1 MLVKLVNVSSSCTID
16 IIAEYQPQ
24 RYYFFCICYFSNVRV
39 QRIFEY
45 FEERIPMPA
54 FSLLRTDNTL

>member
-24 RYYFFCICYFSNVRV
+24 RYYFFCICIFSNVRV
-39 QRIFEY
+39 QRIFGY
-45 FEERIPMPA
+45 FAECVPMPTL
-54 FSLLRTDNTL
+54 SLLRTDNTL